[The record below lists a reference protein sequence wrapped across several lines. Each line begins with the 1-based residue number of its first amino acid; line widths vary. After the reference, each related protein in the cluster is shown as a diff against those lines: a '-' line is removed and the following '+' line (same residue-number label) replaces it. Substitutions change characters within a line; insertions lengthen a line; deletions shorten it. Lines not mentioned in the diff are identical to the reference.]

1 MDPYAQRSHQF
12 IVSNNVDVIKMVDGP
27 PTQEESGSIA
37 HVVKCTLCKK
47 NNWHCVGIPGW
58 TCNECT
64 KAKVKCNKSLGQ
76 IRRREG
82 TKAVDTKGKAPG
94 ESQHHVWCPQ
104 LTRLQFAQQVQ

>member
-47 NNWHCVGIPGW
+47 NNWHCIGIPRQ
-58 TCNECT
+58 TCNEYMT
-64 KAKVKCNKSLGQ
+64 AKAKCDKSLGW
-76 IRRREG
+76 IGRRKG
-82 TKAVDTKGKAPG
+82 TKAVDTKWKAPG
-94 ESQHHVWCPQ
+94 E
-104 LTRLQFAQQVQ
+104 